1 MFLSCDKTPGDKRT
15 VLSLDVEF
23 AKAETKYY
31 IESHWLNE
39 KHEAVSV
46 ACQTLMTVNQ
56 RNSAMMSNKMRL
68 LLKLI
73 HVGSTSF
80 S

>member
-15 VLSLDVEF
+15 VLSLDVELEMKF
-23 AKAETKYY
+23 TTAETKYY
-31 IESHWLNE
+31 IESHWLNG

-56 RNSAMMSNKMRL
+56 RKSA
-68 LLKLI
+68 
-73 HVGSTSF
+73 TDE
-80 S
+80 